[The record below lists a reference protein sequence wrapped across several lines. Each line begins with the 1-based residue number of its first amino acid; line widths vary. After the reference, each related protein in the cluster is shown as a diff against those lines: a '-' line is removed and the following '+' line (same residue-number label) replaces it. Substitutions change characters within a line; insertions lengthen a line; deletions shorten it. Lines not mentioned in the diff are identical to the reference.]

1 MTTPALDPAVLAQL
15 TPTAGGF
22 LGLDTPAGTTQ
33 PFHATVGSLVL
44 DGTVDTATKDASYDL
59 SAQLPLL
66 GKIKL
71 GSGQGNLASG
81 VPLSYDAGGLG
92 TGTTNLYL
100 KNDNQIWLKYDCT
113 MLGQTQ
119 QGDVMLFTI

>member
-22 LGLDTPAGTTQ
+22 LGLETPAGTAQ

-44 DGTVDTATKDASYDL
+44 DGTVDTATKDASYDI

-66 GKIKL
+66 GKVKL

-81 VPLSYDAGGLG
+81 VAVSYDVTSLS
-92 TGTTNLYL
+92 TGTSNLYL
-100 KNDNQIWLKYDCT
+100 KNDNQVWLKYDAT

-119 QGDVMLFTI
+119 QGDVMLFTV